1 MTDRAPPAATP
12 PTTSPSGAVA
22 LPPRRPWRLVVAAL
36 AATVA
41 LLMVTGSGTLWWT
54 WSHPAAL
61 PWLLQHVPGLSAQ
74 GVQGSLQRG
83 SLYIESLDLQL
94 PANLGRLRASGL
106 RADGLV
112 LRLRPRPG
120 VQAAVSLRALQIDQ
134 LRFDSGVPSGQPLQA
149 PVDLQLPIDLLIEQL
164 RIGEVRIDQRP
175 PLRQVQTALA
185 LGADGGRLHRLWRAS
200 GVLDLGR
207 VDAPAPLPWQAD
219 LQIGTTTPLTVQA
232 KLAAQRT
239 ATARSPAWHA
249 TLQASGPL
257 ARLDT
262 RLQLAGQGSGG
273 QKSDDKGSR
282 RLAPG
287 GQALTGA
294 AAPTLQA
301 RATVLPFAPWPLAD
315 LALQTE
321 ALDLAALSPQWPQT
335 RLAGRADIRTAG
347 LDQPASVTAQLIN
360 GLPGA
365 WDQGRVPV
373 RTLDLAATGNPSQT
387 DRLTLNRF
395 DLQLGAA
402 ASEAGAAGRISG
414 QGQWRGDALSLD
426 LQLDALR
433 PARLHRRAADLVLS
447 GPVQLQA
454 TGLPVPHGSAP
465 SAATAAPGGASAA
478 APVAPAAPTPAAA
491 ASRSSASSASSAS
504 PTRAA
509 AAAPAAPPAV
519 VPQLAV
525 VAQLSGRL
533 LDGTGGPVQLR
544 LKGDVSQRHLRLLQ
558 ADATAGAARAN
569 ATLDARAVA
578 SGWQLRGQLALQ
590 DFDPRPWWR
599 GTEQSVWRRGPH
611 RVSATLD
618 TDLLWQ
624 HAVGLA
630 LAADTLALDRL
641 LAAVDGRATL
651 QIGDSLLAGVPLSGR
666 VDLRSTG
673 PVAEV
678 DGRISLAGNQF
689 TLVGRGGGAPAA
701 DEWQLGLQAPALA
714 ALAPLGAMLAE
725 FAPATADV
733 WPRAGALSG
742 SLKINGRW
750 PAMRTQGDAA
760 ASGLSTA
767 LGSLQSGAL
776 AVRTGGNADAPL
788 MLQLRAQGLA
798 RGAQRLD
805 RVEAD
810 VSGSPRDHRLR
821 LLIDSPVR
829 PPAWSEALLGPAG
842 SGTRIESEARGAW
855 TPRGGAG
862 AGAGVAL
869 GVGVGTGA
877 GAGAGAGAGVALGAG
892 AGAGGTGGSTG
903 NRTDAG
909 SYTLQSMT
917 LKAGARD
924 AQGGSRPWLTAQGLS
939 GALVLDAAGQLQSL
953 QAEPGR
959 VQLLANAL
967 SWSQLQWRADGGAG
981 RLDIAALLET
991 IAVAPLL
998 ARLQPELGWGG
1009 TLAIGGRI
1017 DIHSAA
1023 RFDADVVLE
1032 RIAGDLHVTD
1042 ELGAAQSLGLSD
1054 LRLALS
1060 AHDGLWQIAQGLAG
1074 RRIGTVVGAQVLRST
1089 PERRWPG
1096 TDAPLQGVLEARVAS
1111 LGAWGS
1117 WMPPGWRLSGRLDTE
1132 AQFSGTLGA
1141 PQLKGSL
1148 RGSDLGLRNL
1158 LQGVSLTDGQLNVVL
1173 AGDTAR
1179 IEQFSFK
1186 GGDGRLDVTGSAV
1199 LGADPTATLR
1209 LVADRFRVLGRIDRR
1224 VVVSGDT
1231 VLKLDRDRLQ
1241 LDGALVVDEGLIDI
1255 SRSGAPSLDDDVVV
1269 SRGAASGPG
1278 PTNGVA
1284 SQASAAAPAP
1294 APLRNA
1300 QVNIKVGLGQNLR
1313 LRGRGVDTL
1322 LRGDLALT
1330 SPGGRLALNGTV
1342 QTREGLYAA
1351 YGQKLEI
1358 SRGNFSFTGALDN
1371 PRLDVLALRPNL
1383 DVEVGVSIA
1392 GTASS
1397 PRIRLYS
1404 SPDMADYDKLSWLV
1418 MGRASEGLGT
1428 ADAAL
1433 LQRAAFSLLAGDS
1446 AGPTDQVLSALGL
1459 TEFSVKQTEG
1469 DSRDT
1474 VVSLG
1479 KQLSRRWWVGY
1490 ERGVHATTGT
1500 WQVIYRVAQRF
1511 TLRAQSGEEN
1521 ALDVIWTWRW

>member
-1 MTDRAPPAATP
+1 MTDRAPSAATP

-22 LPPRRPWRLVVAAL
+22 LRPRRPWRLVAAGL
-36 AATVA
+36 AATLA
-41 LLMVTGSGTLWWT
+41 LLIGTGSGTLWWT
-54 WSHPAAL
+54 WSNPAAL
-61 PWLLQHVPGLSAQ
+61 PWLLQHVPGLSVQ

-83 SLYIESLDLQL
+83 SLYIESIDLQL

-134 LRFDSGVPSGQPLQA
+134 LRFESGVPSGQPLQA
-149 PVDLQLPIDLLIEQL
+149 PADLQLPIDLLIEQL

-175 PLRQVQTALA
+175 PLRQVQAALA

-200 GVLDLGR
+200 GVLELGR
-207 VDAPAPLPWQAD
+207 VDASAPLPWQAD
-219 LQIGTTTPLTVQA
+219 LQIGTTLPLSVQA
-232 KLAAQRT
+232 KLAAQRP

-262 RLQLAGQGSGG
+262 RLQLAGQASGG
-273 QKSDDKGSR
+273 QKSADKGSR
-282 RLAPG
+282 SPAPG
-287 GQALTGA
+287 GQALAGV

-301 RATVLPFAPWPLAD
+301 HATVLPFAPWPLAD

-335 RLAGRADIRTAG
+335 RLAGRADIQTAG

-373 RTLDLAATGNPSQT
+373 RTLDLVATGNPSQT

-402 ASEAGAAGRISG
+402 AGEAGAAGRISG

-454 TGLPVPHGSAP
+454 TGLPVPQASDP
-465 SAATAAPGGASAA
+465 TAATAAPGGASAA
-478 APVAPAAPTPAAA
+478 SAVATAPAAA
-491 ASRSSASSASSAS
+491 ASRSSASSASSTS
-504 PTRAA
+504 PARAA
-509 AAAPAAPPAV
+509 GAAPAAPPAV

-533 LDGTGGPVQLR
+533 LDGTGGLVQLR

-611 RVSATLD
+611 RVSAALD
-618 TDLLWQ
+618 ADLLWQ
-624 HAVGLA
+624 HAASLTP
-630 LAADTLALDRL
+630 AADTLALDRL
-641 LAAVDGRATL
+641 LAVVDGRATL
-651 QIGDSLLAGVPLSGR
+651 QIRDSLLAGVPLSGR

-678 DGRISLAGNQF
+678 DGQLSLAGNQF
-689 TLVGRGGGAPAA
+689 TLVGRGGGTPAA
-701 DEWQLGLQAPALA
+701 DEWQLDLRAPALA

-725 FAPATADV
+725 LAPATVDV
-733 WPRAGALSG
+733 WPRAGALSA
-742 SLKINGRW
+742 SFKINGRW
-750 PAMRTQGDAA
+750 PAMRTQGEAT

-767 LGSLQSGAL
+767 LGSLQSGTL

-788 MLQLRAQGLA
+788 ALQLRAQGLA

-842 SGTRIESEARGAW
+842 SGTRIESDARGAW

-869 GVGVGTGA
+869 GA
-877 GAGAGAGAGVALGAG
+877 N
-892 AGAGGTGGSTG
+892 AGGAGGSTG
-903 NRTDAG
+903 TRTDAG

-939 GALVLDAAGQLQSL
+939 GALVLDATGQLQSL

-981 RLDIAALLET
+981 RLDIAAVLET

-1009 TLAIGGRI
+1009 TLTIGGRI

-1042 ELGAAQSLGLSD
+1042 ELGAIQSLGLSD

-1141 PQLKGSL
+1141 PKLNGSL
-1148 RGSDLGLRNL
+1148 RGTDLGLRNL

-1186 GGDGRLDVTGSAV
+1186 GGDGRLDVTGNAV
-1199 LGADPTATLR
+1199 LGADPTANLR

-1241 LDGALVVDEGLIDI
+1241 FDGALVVDEGLIDI
-1255 SRSGAPSLDDDVVV
+1255 SRTGAPSLDDDVVV
-1269 SRGAASGPG
+1269 SRGAANGLG
-1278 PTNGVA
+1278 PTNGGA
-1284 SQASAAAPAP
+1284 AQAAAAAAAP

-1300 QVNIKVGLGQNLR
+1300 QVNIKLGLGQNLR
-1313 LRGRGVDTL
+1313 LRGQGVDTL

-1404 SPDMADYDKLSWLV
+1404 NPDMADYDKLSWLV

-1446 AGPTDQVLSALGL
+1446 AGRTDQVLSALGL

-1474 VVSLG
+1474 VVSVG

-1511 TLRAQSGEEN
+1511 TLRARSGEEN